1 LDKKA
6 TLLKYVRSE
15 LLADSRMNP
24 GVGDDL
30 LSEGLIDSLGVVKL
44 VLFIEE
50 RFGMQIPDEDIIF
63 ENFQTIQALAD
74 YLDRRGN
81 EGRTAEQATGP

>member
-6 TLLKYVRSE
+6 TLLEYVRSE